1 MIPSV
6 KFLFILNQYFV
17 ILLSKNMGNEISF
30 LWPSINGL
38 TKSIKFYSQKKL
50 NLLTNKLIKGQ
61 IN

>member
-30 LWPSINGL
+30 LFYPCLEPVLRFQVIND
-38 TKSIKFYSQKKL
+38 KIVKVK
-50 NLLTNKLIKGQ
+50 I
-61 IN
+61 